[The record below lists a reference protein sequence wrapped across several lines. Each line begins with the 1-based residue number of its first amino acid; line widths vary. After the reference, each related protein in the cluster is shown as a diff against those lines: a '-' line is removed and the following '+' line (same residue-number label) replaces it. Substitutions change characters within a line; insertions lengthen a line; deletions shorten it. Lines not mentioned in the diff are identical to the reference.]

1 MSQALTLN
9 EELEKFY
16 STKFYFSYSSISKIL
31 LSPRLFY
38 NHYVLNE
45 KEDSTGPHL
54 VAGKALHCLLF
65 EPEKF
70 DDYFI
75 MIPGKIPTDSN
86 KIILD
91 HIFMT
96 KYLPMQNTSL
106 SLEDFSQDILN
117 QLLNNN
123 LYQNL
128 TDDKKDP
135 SITGDSK
142 RLEKILTDNNKEYFE
157 FLKLKELKTVIDKT
171 VKEKADEGVEVLKAN
186 KAVRALLQLDKD
198 ENSNV
203 KVFSELKLQYDS
215 EQYDFGYKGILD
227 NVVVDEEAKRIFIND
242 LKTTNKSIQD
252 FPNSVEYYR
261 YDIQASIYRLLVINN
276 FIKNKEDADDWEILI
291 TFIVIDKYNQVYPY
305 QVSDETLVDWESNFY
320 DIVKQVDYHYR
331 HRDYT
336 LPYQLALGNVKL

>member
-1 MSQALTLN
+1 MEKQNIFKVSRITLLLEKKSLNLFTRKRAKHESEHNLN

-171 VKEKADEGVEVLKAN
+171 VKAAAEVSVEVIKSDKN
-186 KAVRALLQLDKD
+186 IMALLQLGHN
-198 ENSNV
+198 NSQNV
-203 KVFSELKLQYDS
+203 YVHNELKLQYDS
-215 EQYDFGYKGILD
+215 EQYDFGYKGIID
-227 NVVVDEEAKRIFIND
+227 NVVVDEEASKLN
-242 LKTTNKSIQD
+242 
-252 FPNSVEYYR
+252 
-261 YDIQASIYRLLVINN
+261 IY
-276 FIKNKEDADDWEILI
+276 
-291 TFIVIDKYNQVYPY
+291 
-305 QVSDETLVDWESNFY
+305 
-320 DIVKQVDYHYR
+320 
-331 HRDYT
+331 
-336 LPYQLALGNVKL
+336 